1 MFTLKQGRG
10 GGIYFF
16 NETSAGEVE
25 VGFRY
30 ILYIDILKNYFSYN
44 IIYLALSQSEFPMNN
59 SINVNLI
66 YIYSFKY

>member
-1 MFTLKQGRG
+1 M
-10 GGIYFF
+10 

-30 ILYIDILKNYFSYN
+30 ILYIDILKNDFFKN
-44 IIYLALSQSEFPMNN
+44 IFYLALSQSEFPMNN

-66 YIYSFKY
+66 YIYIALNINVAVA

>member
-1 MFTLKQGRG
+1 L
-10 GGIYFF
+10 
-16 NETSAGEVE
+16 NEARADEVE

-59 SINVNLI
+59 LPPLPCFKVIIYPFPLPHLASILLA
-66 YIYSFKY
+66 YL